1 MFRSSMKIPEVDIH
15 GTLLVP
21 AGVDGAE
28 EASPSV
34 LNLRP
39 AHECV
44 TRRIDVVTVALTRIA
59 AVVTIGARVP
69 DFDARAGDWCAIG
82 RIHHDEAQS
91 QWPPGWP
98 WRQGGGGR
106 RLREHVR
113 CGCEAMIH

>member
-91 QWPPGWP
+91 QWRPGMALGDVAALQFGIEVKWS
-98 WRQGGGGR
+98 RDR
-106 RLREHVR
+106 R
-113 CGCEAMIH
+113 GK